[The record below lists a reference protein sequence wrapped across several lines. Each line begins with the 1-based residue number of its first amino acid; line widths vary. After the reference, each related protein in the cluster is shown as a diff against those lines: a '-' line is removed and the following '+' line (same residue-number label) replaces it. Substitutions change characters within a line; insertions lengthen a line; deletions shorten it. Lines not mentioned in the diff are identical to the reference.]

1 MTNKE
6 ISNIIDDKN
15 NINKIENKEKK
26 PIYNLNILFFSFLI
40 STILINFGAFLGRL

>member
-6 ISNIIDDKN
+6 ISNIIEDKK
-15 NINKIENKEKK
+15 NKIEDKEKK